1 MTLIVCAFLALV
13 CITCGSALL
22 MLWTKNIL
30 HAALAMF
37 MTMLGLAGLYVL
49 AYADVM
55 AVSHLMIYVGGVL
68 ILILFGIMLTNQKAR
83 GDKDQNNLVTEESSR
98 LWPVCIGLATFVGL
112 VFILMRGN
120 FGGMEIADSNSKL
133 ISASIPSKQAEI
145 ISTKS
150 VFNAGS
156 KTSVSGSPNRVLY
169 SSKYGIPFSI
179 IKLTAC

>member
-1 MTLIVCAFLALV
+1 MTPLMLSFLALV
-13 CITCGSALL
+13 GITCGSALV

-68 ILILFGIMLTNQKAR
+68 ILILFGIMLTNQNSR

-98 LWPVCIGLATFVGL
+98 VWPVLIGLAIFAGL
-112 VFILMRGN
+112 VFILARGN
-120 FGGMEIADSNSKL
+120 FGGIEIADPNSKL
-133 ISASIPSKQAEI
+133 SFVGISLLTEYAMPFELLGIYLLIALI
-145 ISTKS
+145 GSTYIAKHHD
-150 VFNAGS
+150 
-156 KTSVSGSPNRVLY
+156 
-169 SSKYGIPFSI
+169 
-179 IKLTAC
+179 

>member
-1 MTLIVCAFLALV
+1 
-13 CITCGSALL
+13 

-37 MTMLGLAGLYVL
+37 MTMLGLAGLYIL

-68 ILILFGIMLTNQKAR
+68 ILILFGIMLTKQNSR

-98 LWPVCIGLATFVGL
+98 FWPLAIGLLSFAGL

-120 FGGMEIADSNSKL
+120 FGGLEVVDSNSKL
-133 ISASIPSKQAEI
+133 SFVGISLLTDYALPFELVGVYLLIALIGATFIAKQDE
-145 ISTKS
+145 
-150 VFNAGS
+150 
-156 KTSVSGSPNRVLY
+156 
-169 SSKYGIPFSI
+169 
-179 IKLTAC
+179 

>member
-1 MTLIVCAFLALV
+1 MTPLMLSFLALV
-13 CITCGSALL
+13 GITSGSALV

-68 ILILFGIMLTNQKAR
+68 ILILFGIMLTNQNSR

-98 LWPVCIGLATFVGL
+98 TMPVVIGLAIFAGL
-112 VFILMRGN
+112 VFILARGN
-120 FGGMEIADSNSKL
+120 FGGVEIADPNSKL
-133 ISASIPSKQAEI
+133 SFVGISLLTEYAMPFELVGIYLLIALI
-145 ISTKS
+145 GSTYIAKHHE
-150 VFNAGS
+150 
-156 KTSVSGSPNRVLY
+156 
-169 SSKYGIPFSI
+169 
-179 IKLTAC
+179 

>member
-1 MTLIVCAFLALV
+1 MTPLMLSFLALV
-13 CITCGSALL
+13 VITCGSALV

-68 ILILFGIMLTNQKAR
+68 ILILFGIMLTNQNSR

-98 LWPVCIGLATFVGL
+98 TMPIVIGLAIFAGL
-112 VFILMRGN
+112 VFILARGN
-120 FGGMEIADSNSKL
+120 FGGVEIADPNSKL
-133 ISASIPSKQAEI
+133 SFVGITLLTEYAMPFELVGIYLLIALI
-145 ISTKS
+145 GSTYIAKHHE
-150 VFNAGS
+150 
-156 KTSVSGSPNRVLY
+156 
-169 SSKYGIPFSI
+169 
-179 IKLTAC
+179 

>member
-1 MTLIVCAFLALV
+1 MTPLMLSFLALV
-13 CITCGSALL
+13 GITCGNALV

-68 ILILFGIMLTNQKAR
+68 ILILFGIMLTNQNSR

-98 LWPVCIGLATFVGL
+98 TMPVVIGLAIFAGL
-112 VFILMRGN
+112 VFILARGN
-120 FGGMEIADSNSKL
+120 FGGVEIADPNSKL
-133 ISASIPSKQAEI
+133 SFVGISLLTEYAMPFELVGIYLLIALI
-145 ISTKS
+145 GSTYIAKHHE
-150 VFNAGS
+150 
-156 KTSVSGSPNRVLY
+156 
-169 SSKYGIPFSI
+169 
-179 IKLTAC
+179 

>member
-1 MTLIVCAFLALV
+1 MTPLMLSFLALL
-13 CITCGSALL
+13 CITCGSALV

-68 ILILFGIMLTNQKAR
+68 ILILFGIMLTNQNSR

-98 LWPVCIGLATFVGL
+98 VVPMLIGLAIFAGL
-112 VFILMRGN
+112 VFILARGN
-120 FGGMEIADSNSKL
+120 FGGIEIADPNSKL
-133 ISASIPSKQAEI
+133 SFVGVSLLTEYAMPFELVGIYLLIALIG
-145 ISTKS
+145 STYIAKHDE
-150 VFNAGS
+150 
-156 KTSVSGSPNRVLY
+156 
-169 SSKYGIPFSI
+169 
-179 IKLTAC
+179 

>member
-1 MTLIVCAFLALV
+1 MTPLMLSFLALV
-13 CITCGSALL
+13 GITCGSALV

-68 ILILFGIMLTNQKAR
+68 ILILFGIMLTNQNSR

-98 LWPVCIGLATFVGL
+98 TMPVVIGLAIFAGL
-112 VFILMRGN
+112 VFILARGN
-120 FGGMEIADSNSKL
+120 FGGVEIADPNSKL
-133 ISASIPSKQAEI
+133 SFVGISLLTEYAMLFELVGIYLLIALI
-145 ISTKS
+145 GSTYIAKHHE
-150 VFNAGS
+150 
-156 KTSVSGSPNRVLY
+156 
-169 SSKYGIPFSI
+169 
-179 IKLTAC
+179 

>member
-1 MTLIVCAFLALV
+1 MTPLMLSFLALV
-13 CITCGSALL
+13 GITCGSALV

-68 ILILFGIMLTNQKAR
+68 ILILFGIMLTNQNSR

-98 LWPVCIGLATFVGL
+98 TMPVVIGLAIFAGL
-112 VFILMRGN
+112 VFILARGN
-120 FGGMEIADSNSKL
+120 FGGVEIADPNSKL
-133 ISASIPSKQAEI
+133 SFVGISLLTEYAMPFELVGIYLLIALI
-145 ISTKS
+145 GSTYIAKHHE
-150 VFNAGS
+150 
-156 KTSVSGSPNRVLY
+156 
-169 SSKYGIPFSI
+169 
-179 IKLTAC
+179 

>member
-1 MTLIVCAFLALV
+1 MLSFLALV
-13 CITCGSALL
+13 GITCGSALV

-68 ILILFGIMLTNQKAR
+68 ILILFGIMLTNQNSR

-98 LWPVCIGLATFVGL
+98 VWPVLIGLAIFVGL
-112 VFILMRGN
+112 VFILARGN
-120 FGGMEIADSNSKL
+120 FSGVEIADPNSKL
-133 ISASIPSKQAEI
+133 SFVGISLLTEYA
-145 ISTKS
+145 
-150 VFNAGS
+150 
-156 KTSVSGSPNRVLY
+156 
-169 SSKYGIPFSI
+169 IPFELVGIYLLIALIGSTYI
-179 IKLTAC
+179 AKHHD

>member
-1 MTLIVCAFLALV
+1 MTPIMLSFLALV
-13 CITCGSALL
+13 GITCGGALV

-68 ILILFGIMLTNQKAR
+68 ILILFGIMLTNQSSR

-98 LWPVCIGLATFVGL
+98 LWPVLIGLAIFAAL
-112 VFILMRGN
+112 VFILARGN
-120 FGGMEIADSNSKL
+120 FGGVEITDPNSKL
-133 ISASIPSKQAEI
+133 SFVGISLLTEYAMPFELVGIYLLIALI
-145 ISTKS
+145 GSTYIAKHHE
-150 VFNAGS
+150 
-156 KTSVSGSPNRVLY
+156 
-169 SSKYGIPFSI
+169 
-179 IKLTAC
+179 

>member
-1 MTLIVCAFLALV
+1 MTPLMLSFLALV
-13 CITCGSALL
+13 GITCGSALV

-68 ILILFGIMLTNQKAR
+68 ILILFGIMLTNQNSR

-98 LWPVCIGLATFVGL
+98 TMPAVIGLAIFAGL
-112 VFILMRGN
+112 VFILARGN
-120 FGGMEIADSNSKL
+120 FGGVEIADPNSKL
-133 ISASIPSKQAEI
+133 SFVGISLLTEYAMPFELVGIYLLIALI
-145 ISTKS
+145 GSTYIAKHHE
-150 VFNAGS
+150 
-156 KTSVSGSPNRVLY
+156 
-169 SSKYGIPFSI
+169 
-179 IKLTAC
+179 

>member
-1 MTLIVCAFLALV
+1 MTPLILSFLALA
-13 CITCGSALL
+13 CITCGSALV

-37 MTMLGLAGLYVL
+37 MTMLGLAGLYIL

-68 ILILFGIMLTNQKAR
+68 ILILFGIMLTKQNSR

-98 LWPVCIGLATFVGL
+98 FWPLAIGLLTFAGL

-120 FGGMEIADSNSKL
+120 FGGLEVVDSNSKL
-133 ISASIPSKQAEI
+133 SFVGISLLTDYALPFELVGVYLLIALIGATFIAKQDE
-145 ISTKS
+145 
-150 VFNAGS
+150 
-156 KTSVSGSPNRVLY
+156 
-169 SSKYGIPFSI
+169 
-179 IKLTAC
+179 

>member
-1 MTLIVCAFLALV
+1 MTPLILSFLVLA
-13 CITCGSALL
+13 CITCGSALV

-37 MTMLGLAGLYVL
+37 MTMLGLAGLYIL

-68 ILILFGIMLTNQKAR
+68 ILILFGIMLTKQNSR

-98 LWPVCIGLATFVGL
+98 FWPLAIGLLTFAGL

-120 FGGMEIADSNSKL
+120 FGGLEVVDSNSKL
-133 ISASIPSKQAEI
+133 SFVGISLLTDYALPFELVGVYLLIALIGATFIAKQDE
-145 ISTKS
+145 
-150 VFNAGS
+150 
-156 KTSVSGSPNRVLY
+156 
-169 SSKYGIPFSI
+169 
-179 IKLTAC
+179 

>member
-1 MTLIVCAFLALV
+1 MTPLMLSFLALV
-13 CITCGSALL
+13 GITCGSALV

-68 ILILFGIMLTNQKAR
+68 ILILFGIMLTNQNSR

-98 LWPVCIGLATFVGL
+98 TMPIVIGLAIFAGL
-112 VFILMRGN
+112 VFILARGN
-120 FGGMEIADSNSKL
+120 FGGVEIADPNSKL
-133 ISASIPSKQAEI
+133 SFVGISLLTEYAMPFELVGIYLLIALI
-145 ISTKS
+145 GSTYIAKHHE
-150 VFNAGS
+150 
-156 KTSVSGSPNRVLY
+156 
-169 SSKYGIPFSI
+169 
-179 IKLTAC
+179 